1 MRRPWRSSAIP
12 ASRSS
17 PGAGSPRQRARRR
30 PSLPGGTSSPMQRC
44 AMPRCAIR
52 SRGSTTKLA
61 AARRESFRTS
71 SFSISAGTST
81 SPRTWA
87 WARTERLTG
96 RSSLRWFARAASVGL
111 ICFWTAPARP
121 QNGAA
126 EKPASQ
132 SSSWLMPD
140 VAAAARAE
148 GTLTVYSSINEQEGL
163 PLWKMFEDAAGVKV
177 NYVCSSD
184 SIIISRVAIENRARQ
199 RSWDLAVT
207 TTVNRLPAEVLLQFD
222 PPQAPVL
229 IPQARDPN
237 RRWYGVYANY
247 NTPAYNTGL
256 IKKSQLPKS
265 YEEFLD
271 HKEWAGKIALDVT
284 DDEWLSAMM
293 IHFGEERGKK
303 LLRDIVAVLKPV
315 MVEGH
320 LALARSVGAGE
331 YWLALNNY
339 ASLTANVQLSGA
351 PIDFW
356 ALDPVALFFGSVGIS
371 AQAPHPKAALL
382 GANFLLSRDA
392 QQFLTKRG
400 RMPTRADVPVNPADV
415 TDRLKDRTIIATI
428 FSGQEQKKW
437 QGLFKDV
444 FKPN

>member
-1 MRRPWRSSAIP
+1 M
-12 ASRSS
+12 
-17 PGAGSPRQRARRR
+17 
-30 PSLPGGTSSPMQRC
+30 
-44 AMPRCAIR
+44 
-52 SRGSTTKLA
+52 
-61 AARRESFRTS
+61 
-71 SFSISAGTST
+71 
-81 SPRTWA
+81 
-87 WARTERLTG
+87 TG

-126 EKPASQ
+126 EKPVSQ
-132 SSSWLMPD
+132 SSSWLVPD
-140 VAAAARAE
+140 LAAAARAE

-177 NYVCSSD
+177 NYVRSSD

-222 PPQAPVL
+222 PPQAPAI

-256 IKKSQLPKS
+256 IKRSQLPKS
-265 YEEFLD
+265 YEEFLE
-271 HKEWAGKIALDVT
+271 HEEWAGKIALDDT
-284 DDEWLSAMM
+284 DDEWLSAMIM
-293 IHFGEERGKK
+293 HYGEERGKK
-303 LLRDIVAVLKPV
+303 LLRDLASALKPV
-315 MVEGH
+315 LVDGH

-339 ASLTANVQLSGA
+339 ASLTVNVRLSGA

-437 QGLFKDV
+437 QGLFKDI
-444 FKPN
+444 FKPK